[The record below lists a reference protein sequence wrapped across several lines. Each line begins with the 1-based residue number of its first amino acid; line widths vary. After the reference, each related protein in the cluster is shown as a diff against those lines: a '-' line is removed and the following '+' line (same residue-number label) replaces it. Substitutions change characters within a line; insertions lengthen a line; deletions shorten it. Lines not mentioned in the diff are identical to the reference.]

1 MRNFVKTHKFLLFTL
16 MLFIILTLV
25 DIRLT
30 YTALDNT
37 WSYILDMLIIVPPIF
52 LLIGLFDVWVDRET
66 VIRLM
71 GEKSGIRGM
80 ALAFFL
86 GAFSAGP
93 TIAAFPLAMVMLK
106 KGARYSNVLFFL
118 MVWSS
123 LKLPIV
129 FFQVTQLGFEF
140 AMLINA
146 IMLLVFI
153 VAALISE
160 KFYTRSELD
169 AFEEKAEELS

>member
-1 MRNFVKTHKFLLFTL
+1 MIKFIRNNKFLVISLLLLAIMTG
-16 MLFIILTLV
+16 V
-25 DIRLT
+25 DISLT
-30 YTALDNT
+30 YTALENT
-37 WSYILDMLIIVPPIF
+37 RDQLLDMLLIVLPIF
-52 LLIGLFDVWVDRET
+52 LLIGLFDVWVERDT

-71 GEKSGIRGM
+71 GQSSGLKGM